1 MYVDHIYI
9 IGMYHGNS
17 NVVIWDYI
25 VVNNGVLEGLNG
37 HISGWVLWLMGI
49 LLKQCNIMLISMVIM
64 WATQCHKQLLFG
76 DCFYLPFM
84 VSLGMV

>member
-1 MYVDHIYI
+1 MGKYLGEFDGYMVYMHINHVQWQYIRLTQWEFTYNIDIYIYTYVCRPYIYI

-37 HISGWVLWLMGI
+37 HISG
-49 LLKQCNIMLISMVIM
+49 
-64 WATQCHKQLLFG
+64 
-76 DCFYLPFM
+76 
-84 VSLGMV
+84 

>member
-37 HISGWVLWLMGI
+37 HISG
-49 LLKQCNIMLISMVIM
+49 
-64 WATQCHKQLLFG
+64 
-76 DCFYLPFM
+76 
-84 VSLGMV
+84 